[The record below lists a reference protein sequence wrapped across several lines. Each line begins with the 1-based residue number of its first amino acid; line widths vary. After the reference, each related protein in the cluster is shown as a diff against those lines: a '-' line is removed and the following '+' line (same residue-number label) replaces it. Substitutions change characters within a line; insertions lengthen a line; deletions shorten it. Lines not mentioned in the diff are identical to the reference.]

1 MIPRVVHVVDFK
13 TAPQAAFPEE
23 IQASKRS
30 QEKQFQ
36 GWKKMVWTEKD
47 FLEFTREQA
56 WYVRNAE
63 ALLELGAWAIIS
75 DIIRL
80 FALFS
85 YGGIYVDWDLEFQRT
100 IPSEMFEGPSVL
112 GFEPY
117 TYAGKGT
124 AQVGAQFLLGRQD
137 QTLWRRCYTILA
149 KSLWTKAFCILP
161 TILTRV
167 LEDEYG
173 LPTPRSKH
181 NYYYLRQTTAQTNGQ
196 KVAQTTAQANEQ
208 TTAQA
213 NERCSWRDSVRVYP
227 QEYFYPIE
235 GLAPSTTTDAFPDAA
250 KITVYSVARHWEH
263 SQKVT
268 RILRKGKVLQEGK
281 TAHKSW
287 PQYLSQC
294 KQEYRQNMRQDAH
307 SSSPR

>member
-23 IQASKRS
+23 ILASKRS

-149 KSLWTKAFCILP
+149 ESLWTKAFCILP

-181 NYYYLRQTTAQTNGQ
+181 NYYYLRQTTAQTT
-196 KVAQTTAQANEQ
+196 AQT
-208 TTAQA
+208 

-227 QEYFYPIE
+227 QEYFYPKE
-235 GLAPSTTTDAFPDAA
+235 GSAPSTTPSTTPDAA

-268 RILRKGKVLQEGK
+268 RILRKGKILQEGK

-294 KQEYRQNMRQDAH
+294 RQEHRQD
-307 SSSPR
+307 PR